1 MKNKFLKWHQKEHS
15 KRQGFIGTV
24 IDAMLFGLAI
34 PMGMFLISH
43 MLDTLLSLPQFTA
56 YLYTQII
63 GISLMIFGTVFWAWS
78 VFSFFKEGKGSSL
91 PIIPTKK
98 LVTMPP
104 YNYCRNPITFGAL
117 LYYFGFGILVG
128 SFSLIG
134 FNILLIFLVILY
146 LKLIEETELEE
157 RFGKE
162 YIKYKERTP
171 FLIPWPRVINK

>member
-15 KRQGFIGTV
+15 KRQGVIGTV
-24 IDAMLFGLAI
+24 IDAMFFGLAI
-34 PMGMFLISH
+34 PIGMFLISS
-43 MLDTLLSLPQFTA
+43 MLDTLLRLPQFTVYPHA
-56 YLYTQII
+56 HII
-63 GISLMIFGTVFWAWS
+63 GTSLMIFGTVFWAWS
-78 VFSFFKEGKGSSL
+78 VFSFFKEGKGSSM

-104 YNYCRNPITFGAL
+104 YRYCRNPTTFGAI

-128 SFSLIG
+128 SFSVIG
-134 FNILLIFLVILY
+134 LNMLLIFLIILY
-146 LKLIEETELEE
+146 LKLIEETELKE

-171 FLIPWPRVINK
+171 FLIPWSGVINK